1 MGRDISKMDLSDQ
14 ILRTGIDQVLKIAEE
29 RKALITNLK
38 DALISDEIE
47 KIKRYARILC
57 GLDGGE

>member
-1 MGRDISKMDLSDQ
+1 MDIGDQ
-14 ILRTGIDQVLKIAEE
+14 ILQNGIDQILKVAEE

>member
-1 MGRDISKMDLSDQ
+1 MDLSDQ
-14 ILRTGIDQVLKIAEE
+14 ILQTGIDQVLKIAEE
-29 RKALITNLK
+29 RKMLITNLK

-57 GLDGGE
+57 GLAGEE

>member
-1 MGRDISKMDLSDQ
+1 MDLSDQ
-14 ILRTGIDQVLKIAEE
+14 ILQTGIDQALKIAEE

-38 DALISDEIE
+38 DALVSDEIE